1 MLPLP
6 YCTYYIGISSFVL
19 LFLIN
24 VLKLLSKKTAS
35 FTFVPTMYG
44 LFSSVPASRRFYN
57 SFYFLPF
64 NFFFPLF
71 AQGLK
76 VSQNEWIGPW
86 LSSFLGLSWACTQP
100 YMCVQHFR
108 SPEICLVLQDF
119 LLNSWSGSCLSWNHS
134 LRQQLDTASRLLLF
148 LWCPR
153 G

>member
-1 MLPLP
+1 MFSNCFPRRPPPSHFHQPCVTSFPVFLPAEGF
-6 YCTYYIGISSFVL
+6 I
-19 LFLIN
+19 
-24 VLKLLSKKTAS
+24 AH
-35 FTFVPTMYG
+35 FTFCH
-44 LFSSVPASRRFYN
+44 LI
-57 SFYFLPF
+57 
-64 NFFFPLF
+64 FFPLF

-76 VSQNEWIGPW
+76 VSQNEWIRPW

-100 YMCVQHFR
+100 YICVQHFR
-108 SPEICLVLQDF
+108 SPGICLVLQDF